1 MFFDRR
7 NVMVYFLLPCS
18 ITQPHNSKITIT
30 ITINGKTISVLRQ
43 KRCYGLLFIAVL
55 NLIKYDK
62 TQTGRNSLERLLMA
76 KNEEENENILPRLGE
91 ELEKVLMAEK
101 YNLTTKNGKEHEK
114 IQSWI

>member
-1 MFFDRR
+1 M
-7 NVMVYFLLPCS
+7 
-18 ITQPHNSKITIT
+18 
-30 ITINGKTISVLRQ
+30 
-43 KRCYGLLFIAVL
+43 VL

-101 YNLTTKNGKEHEK
+101 YNMMAKNGKEHEK